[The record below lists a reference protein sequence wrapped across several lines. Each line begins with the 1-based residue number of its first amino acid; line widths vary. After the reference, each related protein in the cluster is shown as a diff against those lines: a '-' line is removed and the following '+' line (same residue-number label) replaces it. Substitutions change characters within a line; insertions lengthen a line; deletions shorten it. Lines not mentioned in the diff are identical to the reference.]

1 MMTALS
7 SLAAL
12 YNPKL
17 KTESYHDANFLVTDG
32 TASCHNENI

>member
-1 MMTALS
+1 MMTAFS

-12 YNPKL
+12 YAKL
-17 KTESYHDANFLVTDG
+17 KAESYHDANFLVTDG